1 MHMIFTDYSA
11 KTLAPNVDRL
21 ETDPSLSKILVPVD
35 FSDCAENAIRFAVAI
50 ALRTGASI
58 KLFHSVQLPLQTAE
72 MVAYPIDTLER
83 DAAQRLGNMTVEIVD
98 WLQKEGMRAIA
109 VHHQVHVG
117 FAAEEI
123 VNAAL
128 RDGSDLIVMGTL
140 GAGAI
145 EGRILGSNASTVMQH
160 VKCPVLI
167 VPDNAE
173 FSGFKRIAYTSD
185 MHEVNRPAV
194 KMLVDFA
201 SHFGSEIQ
209 VVHILSK
216 GDKLDPEQANV
227 FRDEFAKAA
236 HYNLVSFH
244 IVDDEDD
251 TLVHVVDEYV
261 DSNHID
267 IVAMLTHRRGFWEK
281 LFKPSL
287 TKRFAVHA
295 HKPLLA
301 FH

>member
-1 MHMIFTDYSA
+1 MIFTDYSA
-11 KTLAPNVDRL
+11 KTLAPTVDRL
-21 ETDPSLSKILVPVD
+21 ETDPSLHKILVPVD
-35 FSDCAENAIRFAVAI
+35 FSACADNAIRFAVAI

-72 MVAYPIDTLER
+72 MIAYPIDTLER
-83 DAAQRLGNMTVEIVD
+83 EAAKQLGDMTVEIVD
-98 WLQKEGMRAIA
+98 WLQKERMRAIQ

-123 VNAAL
+123 ANAAKH
-128 RDGSDLIVMGTL
+128 DGSDLIVMGTQ
-140 GAGAI
+140 GAGAV
-145 EGRILGSNASTVMQH
+145 EGMILGSNASTVMQQ
-160 VKCPVLI
+160 VACPVLI
-167 VPDNAE
+167 VPENAE
-173 FSGFKRIAYTSD
+173 FSGFKRIAYASD

-194 KMLVDFA
+194 QMLVDFA
-201 SHFGSEIQ
+201 RHFDAEIQ

-227 FRDEFAKAA
+227 FRDQFAKAA
-236 HYNLVSFH
+236 HYEAVSYH

-251 TLVHVVDEYV
+251 TLVHVVDDYV
-261 DSNHID
+261 DSHDID
-267 IVAMLTHRRGFWEK
+267 VVAMLTHRRSFFEK

-287 TKRFAVHA
+287 TKRFAIHA